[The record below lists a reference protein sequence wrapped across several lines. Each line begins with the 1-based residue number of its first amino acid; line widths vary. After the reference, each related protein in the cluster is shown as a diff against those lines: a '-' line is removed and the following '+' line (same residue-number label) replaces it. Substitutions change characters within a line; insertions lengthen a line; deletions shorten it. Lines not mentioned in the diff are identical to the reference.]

1 MFTTATAS
9 SKVIVDAFAD
19 AIKIDE
25 KSIVVIILM
34 ALPGSTIPSSAT
46 NAVSIK

>member
-1 MFTTATAS
+1 
-9 SKVIVDAFAD
+9 
-19 AIKIDE
+19 
-25 KSIVVIILM
+25 VVIILM